1 MHSEVDKF
9 SILIPMKV
17 PSEGK
22 SRLINVLDGPSRELL
37 TIALLRRVVKASTES
52 SVDDVYV
59 VGGGIKVAQLCQQMG
74 VNWLDSP
81 GSQVILAGHGTYWE
95 TAAKI
100 MATGSLT
107 ESNDDL
113 TYGDRRYHRSVTGVY
128 VTPHFKSYAIDYSWP
143 CNAFGNNAFY
153 GIGSKVGKSCDFHV
167 NQNKRFS

>member
-1 MHSEVDKF
+1 MSWH
-9 SILIPMKV
+9 
-17 PSEGK
+17 G
-22 SRLINVLDGPSRELL
+22 NVTMGLVRTFFEDRHLGELL
-37 TIALLRRVVKASTES
+37 GRASFFQHSGTHFIEFEYIQPLALELR
-52 SVDDVYV
+52 
-59 VGGGIKVAQLCQQMG
+59 G

-113 TYGDRRYHRSVTGVY
+113 TYGNRRYHHNVTGVY

-167 NQNKRFS
+167 NQNKGFS